1 MNVSIILPIFNED
14 AVIEETIHAQMKA
27 AADLFDSFEILAVND
42 GSTDETA
49 KKLEKLAN
57 IYPALRIL
65 DHTYNK
71 GYGAAL
77 RSGLN
82 NAKNEWIFFTDADR
96 QFDLHDLDRFIGLND
111 HFDFIV
117 GFRQKRAD
125 SLKRIIISDIYN
137 KLNRILFGLA
147 LRDVDCAFKLMRKS
161 AVESTQFHSDS
172 FFVSVEL
179 MTLASKKGFRITE
192 LGVNHYPRANGES
205 KVTLTKVMFTLF
217 DLGRL
222 YLSTEKKV

>member
-14 AVIEETIHAQMKA
+14 AVIEDTIHAQIKA
-27 AADLFDSFEILAVND
+27 ADKLFDQYEILAVND
-42 GSTDETA
+42 GSTDYTA
-49 KKLEKLAN
+49 QKLSKLAEK
-57 IYPALRIL
+57 YPRMRIL

-77 RSGLN
+77 RTGLN
-82 NAKNEWIFFTDADR
+82 EAKHDWIFFTDADR
-96 QFDLHDLDRFIGLND
+96 QFNIEDLDRFIGLNND
-111 HFDFIV
+111 FDFIV

-137 KLNRILFGLA
+137 KLNRMLFGLA
-147 LRDVDCAFKLMRKS
+147 LRDVDCAFKLMRTS
-161 AVESTQFHSDS
+161 AVKETGFSSDS

-179 MTLASKKGFRITE
+179 MTRARKKGYRITE

-205 KVTLTKVMFTLF
+205 KVTLKKVLFTLF

-222 YLSTEKKV
+222 YIKQK